1 MNKKSFQ
8 NRIAFGVW
16 LNDFRSTPILDD
28 AWPSVLID
36 QQTINDFQKTMEFL
50 KRAGYTD
57 IDLFGLLT
65 NRDWPMDIESVLTP
79 ERKSQVDHL
88 IHIIHSNGLQLI
100 YGLGVYSWGFDTI
113 IQNDPEVRGTNP
125 LALCGSQV
133 KSQELMEKVIDF
145 IGKNFIVDGYHLEAA
160 DQGRCCCEKCIQE
173 GDVDYYNR
181 INRLTAAYIRNRW
194 SEKKLL
200 VNTSGYLPWGDWMNE
215 KERGSV
221 LDLGKNI
228 DIFIDGGNH
237 GQFIHENDRA
247 VFIDRLPCDYG
258 TSGGFW
264 IYPPQRFDRNR
275 WFLPYILRSTTH
287 LRNLYRDGSRS
298 CELYLGP
305 LINPSTEMNIFC
317 LGRFLQDV
325 DQNPLDIIEE
335 GVEEIYHIKDPTQ
348 RSNFVEL
355 FHNAESAFFNNW
367 SPHRLT
373 NVPEFYSD
381 GIDSLFQWSKLYRD
395 RAMPGELF
403 LDSLTGQYPPFPV
416 YLTVHLDKERRESY
430 RRELTDLL
438 SLVKSLLKVNDG
450 NHHKIETIHL
460 CIQNTIQDIEM
471 VQNIQELNQ

>member
-1 MNKKSFQ
+1 
-8 NRIAFGVW
+8 
-16 LNDFRSTPILDD
+16 
-28 AWPSVLID
+28 
-36 QQTINDFQKTMEFL
+36 
-50 KRAGYTD
+50 
-57 IDLFGLLT
+57 
-65 NRDWPMDIESVLTP
+65 
-79 ERKSQVDHL
+79 
-88 IHIIHSNGLQLI
+88 
-100 YGLGVYSWGFDTI
+100 
-113 IQNDPEVRGTNP
+113 
-125 LALCGSQV
+125 
-133 KSQELMEKVIDF
+133 MEKVIDF

-181 INRLTAAYIRNRW
+181 INHLTAAYIRNRW
-194 SEKKLL
+194 PEKKLL

-348 RSNFVEL
+348 KSNFVEL

-381 GIDSLFQWSKLYRD
+381 GIDSLFQWSKLHRD

-438 SLVKSLLKVNDG
+438 SLVKSLLKVNGG

>member
-160 DQGRCCCEKCIQE
+160 DQGRCRCEKCIQE

-298 CELYLGP
+298 
-305 LINPSTEMNIFC
+305 
-317 LGRFLQDV
+317 
-325 DQNPLDIIEE
+325 
-335 GVEEIYHIKDPTQ
+335 
-348 RSNFVEL
+348 
-355 FHNAESAFFNNW
+355 
-367 SPHRLT
+367 
-373 NVPEFYSD
+373 
-381 GIDSLFQWSKLYRD
+381 
-395 RAMPGELF
+395 
-403 LDSLTGQYPPFPV
+403 
-416 YLTVHLDKERRESY
+416 
-430 RRELTDLL
+430 
-438 SLVKSLLKVNDG
+438 
-450 NHHKIETIHL
+450 
-460 CIQNTIQDIEM
+460 
-471 VQNIQELNQ
+471 

>member
-36 QQTINDFQKTMEFL
+36 QHTINDFQKTMEFL
-50 KRAGYTD
+50 KKAGYTD

-65 NRDWPMDIESVLTP
+65 NRDWPIDIESVLTS
-79 ERKSQVDHL
+79 ERKSQVEHL

-113 IQNDPEVRGTNP
+113 FKNDPEVRGTNP
-125 LALCGSQV
+125 SALCGSKA
-133 KSQELMEKVIDF
+133 KSRELMEKVVDF
-145 IGKNFIVDGYHLEAA
+145 IGKNFAVDGYHLEAA
-160 DQGRCCCEKCIQE
+160 DQGRCCCEKCIKE

-181 INRLTAAYIRNRW
+181 LNQLTADYVRSRW
-194 SEKKLL
+194 PEKKLL

-215 KERGSV
+215 VERQSV
-221 LDLGKNI
+221 LDLGENI

-247 VFIDRLPCDYG
+247 TFVDKLSCDYG

-275 WFLPYILRSTTH
+275 WFLPYILRSATH
-287 LRNLYRDGSRS
+287 LRNLYRDGGRS

-305 LINPSTEMNIFC
+305 LNNPSTEMNLLC

-325 DQNPLDIIEE
+325 DQNPLELMEE
-335 GVEEIYHIKDPTQ
+335 GVEELYSMKDPAQ
-348 RSNFVEL
+348 RKNLVEL
-355 FHNAESAFFNNW
+355 FQKAEAAFFNNW
-367 SPHRLT
+367 SPHRLS
-373 NVPEFYSD
+373 NIPDLYSD
-381 GIDSLFQWSKLYRD
+381 GIDSLFQWSKLHRN
-395 RAMPGELF
+395 RAIPGELF
-403 LDSLTGQYPPFPV
+403 LDSLTGQYSPFPV
-416 YLTVHLDKERRESY
+416 YLTVHLDRERRENY
-430 RRELTDLL
+430 RRELTNLL
-438 SLVKSLLKVNDG
+438 PLVESLLKVDG
-450 NHHKIETIHL
+450 QSQHKIEAIQL
-460 CIQNTIQDIEM
+460 CIQNTLQDIEM